1 MLVDSELRILR
12 TFLEWK
18 QSEKLGNQSLE
29 ATTVASQEK
38 ANDAVVE
45 MGNKSIN
52 GTLEARVTTF
62 CIWFLII

>member
-1 MLVDSELRILR
+1 VLVDSELRILR